1 METKD
6 KDTKCHASSTHSDAT
21 GTTTST
27 TREVI
32 ATCVAPATLIAGWTT
47 VLIVGWI
54 AAAITA
60 AAGHVINPVTA
71 MVGRIMASTAD
82 THSAAGTTI
91 QTRADT
97 FRHGPFAT

>member
-6 KDTKCHASSTHSDAT
+6 KDTKSRASSTHSDAT

-27 TREVI
+27 AREVI
-32 ATCVAPATLIAGWTT
+32 ARCMEPATLIAGWTT
-47 VLIVGWI
+47 VLILGSI

-60 AAGHVINPVTA
+60 AAGHVINPVTT
-71 MVGRIMASTAD
+71 MLGRIMASTAD
-82 THSAAGTTI
+82 THIADGTTI

-97 FRHGPFAT
+97 FRYAPIAT